1 MTQVPEPVPVSQAMK
16 RVEDWKSR
24 LIDLSRKNNLLY
36 FRKTRRGNLAIIQPD
51 AQKIFD
57 ILVVK
62 KSRLDFYMPPDASK
76 PVKAEK
82 AEAEKPKKK
91 GKAAAKANGKTKEK
105 TPKEAEPEPKAEAKT
120 AKAPAASA
128 VIEETPK
135 RPTANQL
142 VLGKSTYLEVDRA
155 LKALERRSLLDYR
168 ERGVRILYAAFGTLS
183 WVDAETKE
191 NVQSPLI
198 LVPLEIGKETIR
210 APYSIALPPVED
222 EAVLNPA
229 LVAKLKNDY
238 RIDLPPL
245 PEEWDGQTLAG
256 YYQQVEAAVSE
267 MDWKTED
274 SIDLGL
280 FSFQKLVIYKDLEA
294 NAPLVTQHPII
305 RAIAG
310 IKEES
315 LLQTG
320 LPEEKDVDKVEVPA
334 KTYQV
339 LDADSSQRLSIEYAL
354 HGQSFVM
361 KGPPGTGKSQTIA
374 NIIAECIANGKSV
387 LLVSDKM
394 AALEVVYKRL
404 SEVGLAHFC
413 LEMHSSKANKQQ
425 VVAELKRS
433 LDENLVPR
441 KLPSSHEFDR
451 LTEYRDA
458 LNGYVIALHQ
468 KRPYLQRSV
477 YEVLSIIC
485 SLERVPF
492 VPVGL
497 TELSTLTPQKM
508 RELEELVSH
517 LSKVWQVI
525 EEPDFPWLG
534 YKADKYNLEIRSE
547 VLTALEAINETLH
560 ELELETEDFS
570 AKLGVFPPESFTRIQ
585 WLLGVSSLLFES
597 PKPEQF
603 WMTSPALDKLLS
615 EAKAYLEITNWIKTT
630 RASLMERYTPA
641 LFDLVLT
648 RSQEIR
654 QAVTSLGRASGIA
667 NLQEGDLLAKREKFL
682 TYLKNTELTARKW
695 QETAQA
701 LAPMLGL
708 DNGDLTLT
716 QLKQLSRMALLCFA
730 EDKPEPQWFDA
741 KYLEQVTE
749 TVDKARQLYEEHS
762 LLKSRLGE
770 TYSDGIYQLNL
781 DDLIAKYNGPYQ
793 GGIKLFNSEYRNDQK
808 QIAKLT
814 NDGKVP
820 KTILQ
825 DLIDARKVNK
835 LAAKIASS
843 AETVQTLLGHYYH
856 KSRTDFNGAEK
867 AIQLTE
873 EIKSLNW
880 ATTIPEPLLKL
891 LTASASP
898 SPMIKNLGEELR
910 DSTAKWEQQTKDF
923 EQLLPQAMPK
933 SDKPIAET
941 PLPLLEE
948 WAAETEKQLTLLC
961 NLTKDTLTI
970 AKTEPA
976 NYKQLI
982 EDLKN
987 AEDIRKKEAQI
998 VGEKVQ
1004 LQEKF
1009 GVRFL
1014 ELQTEWQDVVSVLEW
1029 VQKVQTAFGDI
1040 PVPEAFAEIA
1050 AKGPEAAPSQTGLIQ
1065 RRDASLKV
1073 LADFG
1078 KRFESEMRYQDQKL
1092 VDCDIQVIEERI
1104 TSLRDRVDDLQVWI
1118 DYKDAKNRFTLRGL
1132 DPFFNQLVEQKLPAA
1147 DLVPVF
1153 RKSVYQEWINNLYN
1167 EDQQLGRFRREN
1179 HEQLIADFRKLD
1191 QDLIRLTSAMVI
1203 DAANS
1208 RKPQDILI
1216 QAADAEAGIL
1226 SKEAAKKRRL
1236 MPLRMLFQ
1244 KIPNL
1249 LIKLKPC
1256 LLMSPL
1262 SVSQFLPPDT
1272 KFDLVLFDEASQLV
1286 PEDAISAIYRG
1297 RTIVVAGDNKQLP
1310 PTSFFQKNLLDD
1322 KDWDELSDDDVE
1334 VFDSILDECLG
1345 IGLPVKTLKW
1355 HYRSKHEGLIAF
1367 SNHRFYDDTMITFP
1381 SAKAETDS
1389 LGVKLVYVPGA
1400 VYDRGG
1406 KRDNPAEAERVA
1418 DLVFDHF
1425 RSYPRKTLGVVTFSI
1440 AQMDAVEE
1448 AIERRLKEQP
1458 EFEHFFKEDR
1468 IDGFFVKN
1476 LENVQGDERD
1486 VIFFS
1491 VGYGYDQ
1498 NGQIA
1503 MNFGPLNK
1511 PGGERRLNVAVTRA
1525 REKVVLITSIKGSDI
1540 DPDTQALGVQTLR
1553 TYLGYAEHGTDSLK
1567 SAKNKEGAFESALD
1581 EDVANEIKKLGYAI
1595 VLEVGCSGYK
1605 IDIGVVD
1612 PVNKGHFLLGVE
1624 CDGDTYKSSSSARDR
1639 DRLREQVLRQLGWR
1653 IHRIWAPAW
1662 VARRDS
1668 EIRRLKEAI
1677 EQAQVQQIE
1686 KDAQKPITA
1695 PATDVQKNQY
1705 GGIEKLGVP
1714 YKVYPL
1720 KATYNLYIKAITAK
1734 STVDSRVKN
1743 EFHFPENRENQTK
1756 LLAELIANEGPV
1768 HFDYA
1773 VERLASAWSIK
1784 QVTPKISH
1792 AVKEAL
1798 NNLLRQQKVT
1808 IKGSFLW
1815 PTGLKETPIRI
1826 PIQGVPESKRKPQ
1839 YIAPEEVE
1847 SAMKQ
1852 VAQYALGIS
1861 DDSLIV
1867 ETAKVFGI
1875 NHSGEEAKAVFSEVL
1890 KRLVRERK
1898 LVCKDD
1904 GVVTAA

>member
-1 MTQVPEPVPVSQAMK
+1 MDVPFMTELSEPTPVSSPMK

-36 FRKTRRGNLAIIQPD
+36 FRKEKRGNLQITQPD
-51 AQKIFD
+51 SQKIFD
-57 ILVVK
+57 GLVVK
-62 KSRLDFYMPPDASK
+62 KNRLEFYIPPEAPK
-76 PVKAEK
+76 APKAEK
-82 AEAEKPKKK
+82 EEKSTVK
-91 GKAAAKANGKTKEK
+91 GKKNKGKQKAQAK
-105 TPKEAEPEPKAEAKT
+105 PEAKT
-120 AKAPAASA
+120 AKAPVKAAT
-128 VIEETPK
+128 IEEQPK
-135 RPTANQL
+135 KPGANQL
-142 VLGKSTYLEVDRA
+142 VCGNLNRLELDRA

-168 ERGVRILYAAFGTLS
+168 ERGVRILYAAFGVLN

-191 NVQSPLI
+191 KVQSPLI
-198 LVPLEIGKETIR
+198 LVPLELGKETIR
-210 APYSIALPPVED
+210 APYSITVPPVED

-238 RIDLPPL
+238 RLELPPL
-245 PEEWDGQTLAG
+245 PEEWEEQKLTD
-256 YYQQVEAAVSE
+256 YYSQVEAAVSE
-267 MDWKTED
+267 MGWKTEPLTA
-274 SIDLGL
+274 LGL
-280 FSFQKLVIYKDLEA
+280 FSFQKLVIYKDLES
-294 NAPLVTQHPII
+294 NAALVTQHPII

-310 IKEES
+310 IKEEN
-315 LLQTG
+315 LLLTG
-320 LPEEKDVDKVEVPA
+320 LPEEKDVDKVELPA

-387 LLVSDKM
+387 LFVSDKM

-441 KLPSSHEFDR
+441 KLPSAHEFDR
-451 LTEYRDA
+451 LTEYRDQ
-458 LNGYVIALHQ
+458 LNGYVAALHER
-468 KRPYLQRSV
+468 RPYLQRSV

-497 TELSTLTPQKM
+497 TDLGTLTPQKM
-508 RELEELVSH
+508 RELEDLVSQ
-517 LSKVWQVI
+517 LSKVWQVV

-534 YKADKYNLEIRSE
+534 YQADKYNLEIRSE
-547 VLTALEAINETLH
+547 VLTALEAINATFR
-560 ELELETEDFS
+560 ELEYETEDF
-570 AKLGVFPPESFTRIQ
+570 ATLLGVFPPENFARIQ
-585 WLLGVSSLLFES
+585 WLLDVSNLLFES
-597 PKPEQF
+597 PKPEVY
-603 WMTSPALDKLLS
+603 WLTNPALDKLLA
-615 EAKAYLEITNWIKTT
+615 EAKAYLEVTNWIKAT
-630 RASLMERYTPA
+630 RVNLMERYHTS
-641 LFDLVLT
+641 LFDVVLT

-654 QAVTSLGRASGIA
+654 VAVNAFGKALGHR
-667 NLQEGDLLAKREKFL
+667 NLAESELLGKREKL
-682 TYLKNTELTARKW
+682 YQLLKNTQLTAHKW
-695 QETAQA
+695 RESSQA
-701 LAPMLGL
+701 LAATLGL
-708 DNGDLTLT
+708 DGADLTIN

-741 KYLEQVTE
+741 KYLEQVKE
-749 TVDKARQLYEEHS
+749 TVDKAKQLYQEHS
-762 LLKSRLGE
+762 LLKSRLDE
-770 TYSDGIYQLNL
+770 TYTDGIFEL
-781 DDLIAKYNGPYQ
+781 DLDTLIANYSGPYQ
-793 GGIKLFNSEYRNDQK
+793 NGIKLFNSDYRNDQK
-808 QIAKLT
+808 RIAKVT

-820 KTILQ
+820 KDILK

-835 LAAKIASS
+835 LAKKIAAS

-856 KSRTDFNGAEK
+856 KSRTDFKGAEK
-867 AIQLTE
+867 ALALTE
-873 EIKSLNW
+873 EIRKLNW

-891 LTASASP
+891 LTSSASP

-910 DSTAKWEQQTKDF
+910 ESVAKWEHQVKDV
-923 EQLLPQAMPK
+923 EELLPQTVPA
-933 SDKPIAET
+933 SQAALEET
-941 PLPLLEE
+941 PLPLVEE
-948 WAAETEKQLTLLC
+948 WASESEKALLDLCKLTR
-961 NLTKDTLTI
+961 DTLTV
-970 AKTEPA
+970 AKKEPA

-982 EDLKN
+982 EDLHN
-987 AEDIRKKEAQI
+987 SEEIRKKEAQI
-998 VGEKVQ
+998 VGEKAQ
-1004 LQEKF
+1004 LQEKY
-1009 GVRFL
+1009 GRRFL
-1014 ELQTEWQDVVSVLEW
+1014 ELETDWQDIVSVLEW
-1029 VQKVQTAFGDI
+1029 VKKVQLAFEDI
-1040 PVPEAFAEIA
+1040 PVPEAYAEIA
-1050 AKGPEAAPSQTGLIQ
+1050 AKGPDAAPSNAELVK

-1073 LADFG
+1073 LAEFE
-1078 KRFESEMRYQDQKL
+1078 KRFDREMRYQDQPLKNH
-1092 VDCDIQVIEERI
+1092 DITTIMERIQV
-1104 TSLRDRVDDLQVWI
+1104 LRDRVDDLQVWI
-1118 DYKDAKNRFTLRGL
+1118 DYKDVKNRFTLRGL
-1132 DPFFNQLVEQKLPAA
+1132 DPFFNRLAEQKTPAA
-1147 DLVPVF
+1147 DLLPVF

-1167 EDQQLGRFRREN
+1167 EDPKLGMFRRET
-1179 HEQLIADFRKLD
+1179 HEQRIADFKNLD
-1191 QDLIRLTSAMVI
+1191 QELIRLTSAMVI
-1203 DAANS
+1203 DAANG

-1249 LIKLKPC
+1249 LVKLKPC

-1297 RTIVVAGDNKQLP
+1297 KTVVVAGDNKQLP

-1322 KDWDELSDDDVE
+1322 TDWDELSDEDVE

-1367 SNHRFYDDTMITFP
+1367 SNHRFYDGTMITFP
-1381 SAKAETDS
+1381 AAKAETDS
-1389 LGVKLVYVPGA
+1389 LGVKLVYVPDG

-1406 KRDNPAEAERVA
+1406 KRDNPVEAEKVA
-1418 DLVFDHF
+1418 DLVFEHF
-1425 RSYPRKTLGVVTFSI
+1425 KNYPRKTLGVVTFSI
-1440 AQMDAVEE
+1440 AQMDAVQE
-1448 AIERRLKEQP
+1448 AIDRRLKEHP
-1458 EFEHFFKEDR
+1458 EFERFFKEDR

-1498 NGQIA
+1498 NHQIT

-1525 REKVVLITSIKGSDI
+1525 REKVLLITSIKGSDM

-1553 TYLGYAEHGTDSLK
+1553 TYLDYAEHGADSIK
-1567 SAKNKEGAFESALD
+1567 SKCRKGIFDSALD
-1581 EDVANEIKKLGYAI
+1581 EDVANEIKKLGYD
-1595 VLEVGCSGYK
+1595 VVPEVGCSGYK
-1605 IDIGVVD
+1605 IDLGVVD
-1612 PVNKGHFLLGVE
+1612 PVNKGCYLLGVE
-1624 CDGDTYKSSSSARDR
+1624 CDGATYQSSSSARDR

-1686 KDAQKPITA
+1686 KDSQKPIA
-1695 PATDVQKNQY
+1695 PPATDVQKIQY
-1705 GGIEKLGVP
+1705 AGIEKLGVP

-1720 KATYNLYIKAITAK
+1720 KATYDPYIRVTTGRT
-1734 STVDSRVKN
+1734 TVNSKQKN
-1743 EFHFPENRENQTK
+1743 EFHFPKNRENQTK
-1756 LLAELIANEGPV
+1756 LLNELIVNEGPV

-1773 VERLASAWSIK
+1773 VERLAATWGIK
-1784 QVTPKISH
+1784 QVNPKISH
-1792 AVKEAL
+1792 AVREAL
-1798 NNLLRQQKVT
+1798 NTLIREQKVT
-1808 IKGSFLW
+1808 IRGSFLW
-1815 PTGLKETPIRI
+1815 PIGLKETPIRI
-1826 PIQGVPESKRKPQ
+1826 PMQGVPESKRKPK
-1839 YIAPEEVE
+1839 YISPEEVE
-1847 SAMKQ
+1847 AAMTQ

-1861 DDSLIV
+1861 DDSLIS

-1875 NHSGEEAKAVFSEVL
+1875 NHSGEDAKEAFQEVL
-1890 KRLVRERK
+1890 KRLIRERK